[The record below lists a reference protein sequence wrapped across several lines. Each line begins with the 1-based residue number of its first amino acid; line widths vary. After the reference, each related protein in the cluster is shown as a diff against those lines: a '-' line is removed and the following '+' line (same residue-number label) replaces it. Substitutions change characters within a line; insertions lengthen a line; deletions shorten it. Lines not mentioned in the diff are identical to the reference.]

1 MKIKKLKLVILTIV
15 LVSAVFNCSEDEND
29 PAPQETQQQLIQN
42 EVANGSWII
51 SNFIDSGTDETNDF
65 AGFVFDFQSNGNL
78 VATSSTVTYTGT
90 WSITDS
96 NSNDDST
103 NDLDFNIFFNLT
115 NEFEDLNDDWDII
128 SYSSTSIVLQDV
140 SGGNGG
146 IDDLTFTKM

>member
-1 MKIKKLKLVILTIV
+1 MKIKNLKLGLLLSV
-15 LVSAVFNCSEDEND
+15 LVFTVLNCSEDDND
-29 PAPQETQQQLIQN
+29 PAPQETQQQQIQN
-42 EVANGSWII
+42 EAESGSWII

-65 AGFVFDFQSNGNL
+65 SGFVFDFRSNGDL
-78 VATSSTVTYTGT
+78 VATSNSITYTGT

-96 NSNDDST
+96 NSNDDYMD
-103 NDLDFNIFFNLT
+103 DLDFNIFFNLT

-146 IDDLTFTKM
+146 VDDLTFTKM